1 MEQLDASSI
10 VFQHLIDLPNCD
22 CVFCSTVETSTGRTK
37 LFLIFSKRRRIYV
50 RNGMKDTWDELK
62 DAAQFNCIKGLF
74 EKAVSEHKVPCF
86 SA

>member
-1 MEQLDASSI
+1 MEQFDAASI

-37 LFLIFSKRRRIYV
+37 LFLIFSERRRIYV

-62 DAAQFNCIKGLF
+62 DAAQYNCIKDLF
-74 EKAVSEHKVPCF
+74 GKAVTEQKVPCF